1 MLKILEKVNINLWI
15 ELVRYIHDEILKI
28 YNNDF
33 EVYFKEDKSPLTEAD
48 RLVSNIIYNK
58 LNIWF
63 PEIPIICEE
72 RKEISYEERKN
83 WEYYFLIDPIDGTKE
98 FIKKNGEFT
107 VNIGLCYKNRPI
119 FGIVT
124 IPVDNIMYYGELN
137 NGSYKINLNENKTGI
152 EVKSIQL
159 KPKDNTNRDIE
170 SVNIIVSR
178 SHLDDMTIDYI
189 NTFKNKYKNLTLIKS
204 GSSIKFMKI
213 AENEADI
220 YPRFG
225 PTMEWDTCASHIIVE
240 ESGKNIYSTIDNSIL
255 KYNKENLKNDNFICA
270 NL

>member
-1 MLKILEKVNINLWI
+1 MGGKFSCITKPEDGGLQPNLTVIADPLKSTCKNIMDKQPDTFMFEPEECTLTDTW
-15 ELVRYIHDEILKI
+15 YPKSQTDEEQENI
-28 YNNDF
+28 
-33 EVYFKEDKSPLTEAD
+33 VKS
-48 RLVSNIIYNK
+48 
-58 LNIWF
+58 
-63 PEIPIICEE
+63 
-72 RKEISYEERKN
+72 
-83 WEYYFLIDPIDGTKE
+83 
-98 FIKKNGEFT
+98 
-107 VNIGLCYKNRPI
+107 GLCYKNRPI

-225 PTMEWDTCASHIIVE
+225 PTMEWDTAASHAIL
-240 ESGKNIYSTIDNSIL
+240 KNLNYNIYQEADNSEI
-255 KYNKENLKNDNFICA
+255 KYNKINLLNPNFISF
-270 NL
+270 